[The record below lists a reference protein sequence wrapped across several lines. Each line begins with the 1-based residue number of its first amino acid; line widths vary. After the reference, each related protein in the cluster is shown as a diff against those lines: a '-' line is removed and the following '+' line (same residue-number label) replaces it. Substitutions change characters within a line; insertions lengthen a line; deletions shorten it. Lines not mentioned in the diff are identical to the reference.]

1 MNQIQRAQNR
11 EMTAFDLWQKLRA
24 GWRHVVGGA
33 AIGLLV
39 AGLVIVRTPPQYE
52 AVAIVQVGQIG
63 QIGPIGQANG
73 PLSLAPSLPV
83 EPPANAVERIKT
95 AAFQSGVAERLGN
108 QAWIDAL
115 RSSSSASGPKYLS
128 AQVLKSTVDPRGL
141 SVSLIELK
149 ATGDS
154 VEDTKRIA
162 EEAVAELARRH
173 TEIARPLIEK
183 MQVDVAIAKAKLA
196 SAEKETESLN
206 KFVTNVGV
214 KDDRF
219 TQLSLMT
226 SLRIQKEAEF
236 LNQRQ
241 IISMLEAALRPP
253 ATQSAKAIEEI
264 FVSDR
269 PVSPK
274 RALLLALGLIGGLFA
289 GVVSVFASDAWR
301 CVREARTAGA
311 ASQQAVKRDL

>member
-1 MNQIQRAQNR
+1 MNQIQRAPNR

-39 AGLVIVRTPPQYE
+39 AGLAIMRAQPQYE

-63 QIGPIGQANG
+63 QIGPIGQTQGPLSHG

-95 AAFQSGVAERLGN
+95 AAFQSSVAERLGN
-108 QAWIDAL
+108 HTWLDAL
-115 RSSSSASGPKYLS
+115 RGASGATTRFLS
-128 AQVLKSTVDPRGL
+128 AQVLKATVDPRGL
-141 SVSLIELK
+141 SLSLIELK

-154 VEDTKRIA
+154 VESARKTA
-162 EEAVAELARRH
+162 EEAVSELARRH
-173 TEIARPLIEK
+173 SVIAKPLTDKMREDLAIART
-183 MQVDVAIAKAKLA
+183 KLA
-196 SAEKETESLN
+196 SAEKEAEGLN
-206 KFVTNVGV
+206 KLLTNVGV

-226 SLRIQKEAEF
+226 SLRLHKEAEF

-241 IISMLEAALRPP
+241 MISLLDTALSPP
-253 ATQSAKAIEEI
+253 ATQPSQAIELV
-264 FVSDR
+264 FVSDK

-274 RALLLALGLIGGLFA
+274 RGLLLALGLIGGLFA
-289 GVVSVFASDAWR
+289 GVVSMFASDAWR
-301 CVREARTAGA
+301 RARVERLTRTA
-311 ASQQAVKRDL
+311 S

>member
-1 MNQIQRAQNR
+1 MNQIQRAPNR

-39 AGLVIVRTPPQYE
+39 AGLAIMRAQPQYE

-63 QIGPIGQANG
+63 QIGLPNG

-95 AAFQSGVAERLGN
+95 AAFQSSVAEHLGN
-108 QAWIDAL
+108 QAWIEAL
-115 RSSSSASGPKYLS
+115 RASPSSGAKYLS
-128 AQVLKSTVDPRGL
+128 AQVLKATVDPRA
-141 SVSLIELK
+141 SSSSLIELK

-154 VEDTKRIA
+154 A
-162 EEAVAELARRH
+162 ENARKSAEGAVSELARRH
-173 TEIARPLIEK
+173 SEIAKPLIAK

-206 KFVTNVGV
+206 RFVANVAV
-214 KDDRF
+214 KDGRF

-226 SLRIQKEAEF
+226 SLRIQKESEF
-236 LNQRQ
+236 FNQRQ
-241 IISMLEAALRPP
+241 IISMLEAAVNPP
-253 ATQSAKAIEEI
+253 ATQPSQAIEEV
-264 FVSDR
+264 FVSDK

-274 RALLLALGLIGGLFA
+274 KGLLLALGLIGGLFA

-301 CVREARTAGA
+301 RARAERLTRTA
-311 ASQQAVKRDL
+311 S